1 FREKIASNR
10 STFLLKTCY
19 GFLYDLGLRLY
30 LY

>member
-1 FREKIASNR
+1 
-10 STFLLKTCY
+10 FLLKTCY

>member
-1 FREKIASNR
+1 

>member
-1 FREKIASNR
+1 R

>member
-1 FREKIASNR
+1 SNR

>member
-1 FREKIASNR
+1 SRG
-10 STFLLKTCY
+10 TFLHTTCY

>member
-1 FREKIASNR
+1 
-10 STFLLKTCY
+10 TFLLKTCY

>member
-1 FREKIASNR
+1 NR